1 MLKERSNMKYPKE
14 IKFKLKDDN
23 TVIIVLEDV
32 EYIGNEQFKA
42 KIRIS
47 KQFVEDAKDDS
58 IRVITEER

>member
-1 MLKERSNMKYPKE
+1 MKYPKE

-47 KQFVEDAKDDS
+47 KQFVEDAKDDC
-58 IRVITEER
+58 IKVITEER